1 LRRPAHDP
9 ARDTVSWPGRSPKL
23 VGVPV
28 PVVFALHGVV
38 RDYSW
43 GSTTAIQRLL
53 GTEPDGRPAAELW
66 LGAHPGAPSAV
77 ADTGATLDMLI
88 ADDPEALLGQPVL
101 ARFGPRLPFL
111 LKVLAAGSALSL
123 QVHPTRAQARA
134 GFAAE
139 EAAGLRL
146 GTPERNYPDDNHK
159 PELLVALTDFDA
171 LCGFRPV
178 PDTLRL
184 LADWRVPE
192 LAAVAELLAG
202 SDGLRAAFSHLLTV
216 AEPAPM
222 VRAVTARAAA
232 PDLES
237 GEWAVAARSVRL
249 CAEDFPGDRGVVLG
263 LLLNAVR
270 LAPGEAI
277 YLGAGTPHA
286 YLRGTAVEAMAN
298 SDNVLR
304 CGLTAKHIDVPELL
318 KVADFRELAD
328 PRWPVRYN
336 GFGADLA
343 VPVEDFR
350 LSLIDL
356 EGYRKPDRDAGSC
369 AFGLPGP
376 CIVLCLDGAARVE
389 AGGAR
394 VELAPGRAAFVC
406 AREGAFTVRG
416 RGRVVVATDGMEQT

>member
-1 LRRPAHDP
+1 
-9 ARDTVSWPGRSPKL
+9 
-23 VGVPV
+23 VPL
-28 PVVFALHGVV
+28 PVVFPLHGVV
-38 RDYSW
+38 RDYAW

-88 ADDPEALLGQPVL
+88 ADDPEALLGPPVL

-123 QVHPTRAQARA
+123 QVHPSRAQARA

-139 EAAGLRL
+139 EAAGVQL
-146 GTPERNYPDDNHK
+146 GTPERNYHDDNHK

-178 PDTLRL
+178 PETLRL

-192 LAAVAELLAG
+192 LAVVAELLTG
-202 SDGLRAAFSHLLTV
+202 PDGLRAAFSHLLTV
-216 AEPAPM
+216 PEPAPM

-232 PDLES
+232 PDLEA
-237 GEWAVAARSVRL
+237 GEWAAAARSVRL

-304 CGLTAKHIDVPELL
+304 CGLTAKHIDVAELL
-318 KVADFRELAD
+318 RVADFTELAD
-328 PRWPVRYN
+328 PRWPVD
-336 GFGADLA
+336 GDEMGAHFS

-356 EGYRKPDRDAGSC
+356 DGYRKPRADAGSC
-369 AFGLPGP
+369 AVGMTGP
-376 CIVLCLDGAARVE
+376 CIVLCLQGAARIE
-389 AGGAR
+389 AGGACVPLTSGKAAYVR
-394 VELAPGRAAFVC
+394 PRDAAFLVT
-406 AREGAFTVRG
+406 GQ
-416 RGRVVVATDGMEQT
+416 GRVVVAGDGVAR

>member
-1 LRRPAHDP
+1 
-9 ARDTVSWPGRSPKL
+9 
-23 VGVPV
+23 VPL
-28 PVVFALHGVV
+28 PVVFPLHGVV
-38 RDYSW
+38 RDYAW

-88 ADDPEALLGQPVL
+88 AGDPEALLGPAVL

-123 QVHPTRAQARA
+123 QVHPSRAQARA

-139 EAAGLRL
+139 EAAGVQP
-146 GTPERNYPDDNHK
+146 GTPGRNYHDDNHK

-178 PDTLRL
+178 PETLRL
-184 LADWRVPE
+184 LADWQVPE
-192 LAAVAELLAG
+192 LATVAELLTG
-202 SDGLRAAFSHLLTV
+202 PDGLRAAFSYLLTV
-216 AEPAPM
+216 PEPAAV
-222 VRAVTARAAA
+222 VRAVTSRAAA

-237 GEWAVAARSVRL
+237 GEWAAAARSVRL

-318 KVADFRELAD
+318 RVADFTELAD
-328 PRWPVRYN
+328 PRWPVD
-336 GFGADLA
+336 GDGMGADFS

-350 LSLIDL
+350 LVLIGLD
-356 EGYRKPDRDAGSC
+356 GYRKPGRETGSC
-369 AFGLPGP
+369 AVGLTGP
-376 CIVLCLDGAARVE
+376 CIVLCLEGTARVE
-389 AGGAR
+389 TRGEC

-406 AREGAFTVRG
+406 AREAAFTLTG
-416 RGRVVVATDGMEQT
+416 RGRLAVASDGIRET